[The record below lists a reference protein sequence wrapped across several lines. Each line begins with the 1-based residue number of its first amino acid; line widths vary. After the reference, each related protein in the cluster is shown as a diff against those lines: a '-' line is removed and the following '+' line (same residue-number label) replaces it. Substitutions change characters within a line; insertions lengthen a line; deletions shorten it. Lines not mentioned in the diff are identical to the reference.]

1 MDNSQ
6 FIYVIIYTTMN
17 ILMIIISYI
26 IFLNFYDETII
37 KYINHASKK
46 IINFIN
52 IFDKDNNEILKK
64 MYNEINFINIKLI
77 DIINNN
83 ASIKKKKNNEIIKN
97 TYDFPYL
104 IILLILL
111 LLVSIMI
118 IVLYNNKYCIKNL
131 SVVNILINI
140 FISSFISIIF
150 LSLIQY
156 FFLFYMLR
164 NVVKI
169 NIKDIFI
176 NVLNKLKE
184 KSKEIQN

>member
-1 MDNSQ
+1 
-6 FIYVIIYTTMN
+6 MN
-17 ILMIIISYI
+17 IFMIIISYI
-26 IFLNFYDETII
+26 IFLNFYDETIM

-77 DIINNN
+77 DIINKN
-83 ASIKKKKNNEIIKN
+83 AFIKKNKNNEIMKN
-97 TYDFPYL
+97 TYEFPYI
-104 IILLILL
+104 IILFSLL
-111 LLVSIMI
+111 LLVLIFVI
-118 IVLYNNKYCIKNL
+118 GLYNNKNCIDNF
-131 SVVNILINI
+131 SVINILKNI
-140 FISSFISIIF
+140 IISSSISIIF
-150 LSLIQY
+150 VSLIQY
-156 FFLFYMLR
+156 FFLFYMLN

-169 NIKDIFI
+169 NIKDILI